1 LIPGSALMVPRVVDH
16 QQLQHRY
23 ITLQNFL
30 QKIYNSK
37 MFREFKERKTSY
49 LQVDKKGRNSSNS
62 EV

>member
-1 LIPGSALMVPRVVDH
+1 MVPRVVDH